1 MKFLKKVNPIKKL
14 AFNFNHFNIIVLAL
28 DMLFF
33 YKIILDMSIFNQE
46 SPKWSNFLQGRKFL

>member
-46 SPKWSNFLQGRKFL
+46 STLRHESFEIS